1 MNRLNQKKDAAQNK
15 NHVTKEDV
23 MTTAGNKS
31 NRTGKGSFLAAMAA
45 GVLIAAV
52 ALTMQPSSA
61 DARGFFGSQRS
72 PDQIVE
78 RLTDRLD
85 LTAEQVEAIRPIIE
99 EKVLKM
105 NEIKENAG
113 ADRRAARTEIQ
124 KLRWDTER
132 KLDDILTDEQ
142 LEKYLELRQERRDGM
157 NRGKHRGGKMGKGY
171 NRTPEQA
178 IARLTDRLDLTEEQ
192 VAEVEPIIAESMEKR
207 REVFDKYGDQRQ
219 TTRQAM
225 RSEMQA
231 IGDETHERLSTILT
245 DEQREE
251 LLTLKEQKRARMDE
265 RMNRTGPRGF

>member
-99 EKVLKM
+99 EKTLKM
-105 NEIKENAG
+105 NEIKESAG

-157 NRGKHRGGKMGKGY
+157 NRGKHRGGKMGKGF

-178 IARLTDRLDLTEEQ
+178 IARLTDRLDL
-192 VAEVEPIIAESMEKR
+192 
-207 REVFDKYGDQRQ
+207 
-219 TTRQAM
+219 
-225 RSEMQA
+225 
-231 IGDETHERLSTILT
+231 IG
-245 DEQREE
+245 
-251 LLTLKEQKRARMDE
+251 
-265 RMNRTGPRGF
+265 RTGSGNQADH